1 MTHKFSVLITKEKN
15 WYVARCPE
23 LDVTSQGKTI
33 EKAKENLREAVEL
46 YIESFGLEDIPQ
58 PKSDPIWTTLEIKV
72 CCPRC
77 LLSLRRRSPRKG
89 PSEPLSLCIAVWP
102 KVR

>member
-33 EKAKENLREAVEL
+33 EKAKDNLREAVEL
-46 YIESFGLEDIPQ
+46 YIESFGLKDIPRA
-58 PKSDPIWTTLEIKV
+58 KSEPIWTTMEIEV
-72 CCPRC
+72 
-77 LLSLRRRSPRKG
+77 
-89 PSEPLSLCIAVWP
+89 
-102 KVR
+102 

>member
-1 MTHKFSVLITKEKN
+1 MSHTLSVLITKEKN

-46 YIESFGLEDIPQ
+46 YIQSFGLDDM
-58 PKSDPIWTTLEIKV
+58 PKSKSEPIWTTMEIK
-72 CCPRC
+72 
-77 LLSLRRRSPRKG
+77 G
-89 PSEPLSLCIAVWP
+89 
-102 KVR
+102 

>member
-1 MTHKFSVLITKEKN
+1 MDRDFFVDKLISLGKMYLERRVMTHKFSVLITKERN

-46 YIESFGLEDIPQ
+46 FIESFEGQ
-58 PKSDPIWTTLEIKV
+58 P
-72 CCPRC
+72 CP
-77 LLSLRRRSPRKG
+77 
-89 PSEPLSLCIAVWP
+89 
-102 KVR
+102 

>member
-1 MTHKFSVLITKEKN
+1 MDRDFFVDKLISLGKMYLERRVMTHKFSVLITKERN

-46 YIESFGLEDIPQ
+46 YVESFGLEDIPKT
-58 PKSDPIWTTLEIKV
+58 KSEPIWTTMEIKV
-72 CCPRC
+72 
-77 LLSLRRRSPRKG
+77 
-89 PSEPLSLCIAVWP
+89 
-102 KVR
+102 